1 MVVAIVVGDDSG
13 SLRLFCLQKLMGANK
28 ANNRPSECGFNCD
41 LGTVEAIVPI
51 PTWQPLSD
59 MQPSNKGVHAAHY
72 GTRPTI
78 KDCVLSV
85 SHAKG

>member
-28 ANNRPSECGFNCD
+28 ANNRHSECGFNCD

-51 PTWQPLSD
+51 PAWQPLSD
-59 MQPSNKGVHAAHY
+59 KQPSNKGVRAAHWAIPLNNHTPPAEDY
-72 GTRPTI
+72 
-78 KDCVLSV
+78 
-85 SHAKG
+85 

>member
-1 MVVAIVVGDDSG
+1 MILVAKVALPAETDGG
-13 SLRLFCLQKLMGANK
+13 KQGK
-28 ANNRPSECGFNCD
+28 
-41 LGTVEAIVPI
+41 
-51 PTWQPLSD
+51 WQPLSD